1 MPSADE
7 TLHSERALR
16 FAVLATAP
24 WLYLL
29 LVRDRLS
36 THNRQQAVSGEHYI
50 LYLAR
55 PEGFEP
61 PTIRFEV
68 CRSIR

>member
-1 MPSADE
+1 M
-7 TLHSERALR
+7 
-16 FAVLATAP
+16 VLQEAP
-24 WLYLL
+24 WLPLL
-29 LVRDRLS
+29 LNQNRLFA
-36 THNRQQAVSGEHYI
+36 HNRQQAVSGEHYI